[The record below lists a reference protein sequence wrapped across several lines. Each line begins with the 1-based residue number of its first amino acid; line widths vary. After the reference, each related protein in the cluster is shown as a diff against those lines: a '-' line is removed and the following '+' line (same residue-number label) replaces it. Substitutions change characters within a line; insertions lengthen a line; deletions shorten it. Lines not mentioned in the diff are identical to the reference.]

1 MWLPLIKFLREPEM
15 QIRDC
20 WAEIDGQRMHY
31 LNCGSGPAMILVHG
45 LLGGSF
51 CWRFNLEAM
60 AERFTVYALDLPGL
74 GLSAA
79 PRTLDC
85 SMGAQA
91 QRLLG
96 FMEQA
101 GLAQVD
107 LIASSWGGGVA
118 MLLAALTP
126 RVRSLVLAAPVNPW
140 SYWGHERVQFFS
152 GRLGSFLVRY
162 GPRLPLARRY
172 HRPAVEAMYGDPARI
187 SPGTLEGYAALSRTK
202 NRGHNLVDILRSWQR
217 DVESL
222 HKSIANIRAPAL
234 LVWGTC
240 DRAVD
245 PRSMDALERALPRCR
260 RAVLPGVGH
269 LPFEEVP
276 EVFNRLVLDFADRR
290 E

>member
-1 MWLPLIKFLREPEM
+1 M
-15 QIRDC
+15 QIREC
-20 WAEIDGQRMHY
+20 WAEIDGQKMHY
-31 LNCGSGPAMILVHG
+31 LSCGTGPALMLVHG

-51 CWRFNLEAM
+51 CWRFNIAAL

-74 GLSAA
+74 GVSSA
-79 PRTLDC
+79 PRTLDT

-101 GLAQVD
+101 GMEQVD
-107 LIASSWGGGVA
+107 LVGSSWGGGVA
-118 MLLAALTP
+118 ILLAALTP

-140 SYWGHERVQFFS
+140 SDWGRERIKFFS

-162 GPRLPLARRY
+162 GLQWPLARRY
-172 HRPAVEAMYGDPARI
+172 HLPSIQAMYGDPARI
-187 SPGTLEGYAALSRTK
+187 APGTLEGYTTLVRTR
-202 NRGHNLVDILRSWQR
+202 NRGHNLTTILRSWQR
-217 DVESL
+217 DLESL
-222 HKSIANIRAPAL
+222 RTAITGVQAPAL
-234 LVWGTC
+234 LVWGTS

-245 PRSMDALERALPRCR
+245 PRSMDALEGALGRCR

-276 EVFNRLVLDFADRR
+276 EVFNRLVLDFAGRQ